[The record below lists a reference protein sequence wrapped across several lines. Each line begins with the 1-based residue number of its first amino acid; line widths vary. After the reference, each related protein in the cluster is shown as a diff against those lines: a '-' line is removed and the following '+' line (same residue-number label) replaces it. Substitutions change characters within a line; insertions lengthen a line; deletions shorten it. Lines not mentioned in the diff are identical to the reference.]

1 MERKR
6 TYAPPEFSIRQVLE
20 DVITAS
26 TDNFG
31 EYLQTWFE

>member
-1 MERKR
+1 MKRKSN
-6 TYAPPEFSIRQVLE
+6 YEPPAFYVTKVTE

-31 EYLQTWFE
+31 EYLEIWYS